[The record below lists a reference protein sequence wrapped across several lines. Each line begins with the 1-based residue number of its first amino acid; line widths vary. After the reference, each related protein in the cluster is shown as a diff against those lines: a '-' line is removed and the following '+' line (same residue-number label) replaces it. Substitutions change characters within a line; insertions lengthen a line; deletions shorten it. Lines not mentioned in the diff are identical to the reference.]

1 MFEDNKSANSNLY
14 YCARGF
20 LIFLFAF
27 AVSKLTSLVT
37 MLQALPVS
45 DDPSPIYGSL
55 PDFVVYIVS
64 ALATLFIFNSVS
76 LAFATFDKNELE
88 NFLSRY
94 DKEIRFLD
102 ELADILKTPHLIFEI
117 ATSLVCAVIT
127 AMLGGFYE
135 FGGIFFESA
144 HRSGWFPT
152 VITVPLFLIST
163 VTSKYEARRYWVK
176 LNRENNLEKVTKSYR
191 FILRLVIIL
200 FIYPAF
206 FPLSPILAG
215 AIYSIFA
222 VIFTLFGALTTV
234 GIIVVIALIPII
246 FVLLPYLSFLKRRK
260 KFFKKMV
267 RIAKSEGY
275 EIKNLKNPYKFFMKS
290 GKVASFDLI
299 LEETTYNCTVIST
312 SRRGVPL
319 IFDSPTSA
327 YFEYKLGTDEHHFS
341 INRNIDF
348 FPQGDGIKIL
358 VILPSPKHVFV
369 TDGIKRKRLSQAD
382 KIWSYTVHDEVSFLG
397 SMDRKSLHRNATKEY

>member
-1 MFEDNKSANSNLY
+1 MIEDNKSTNSKSY

-27 AVSKLTSLVT
+27 AVSKLTSFIT
-37 MLQALPVS
+37 MVQALPS
-45 DDPSPIYGSL
+45 NGDPSPIYGAL

-64 ALATLFIFNSVS
+64 TLATLFIFNSVS
-76 LAFATFDKNELE
+76 LSFATFDRNELE
-88 NFLSRY
+88 NFLSR
-94 DKEIRFLD
+94 DDNEIGFID
-102 ELADILKTPHLIFEI
+102 ELADVLKTPHLICEI
-117 ATSLVCAVIT
+117 ATSLLCAALT

-135 FGGIFFESA
+135 IGGIFFESA
-144 HRSGWFPT
+144 HRAGWFPT
-152 VITVPLFLIST
+152 VIIVPFFFISA
-163 VTSKYEARRYWVK
+163 VTSKYEARRYWLK

-191 FILRLVIIL
+191 YALRMIVIL

-215 AIYSIFA
+215 AVYSIFA
-222 VIFTLFGALTTV
+222 IIFTLFGALTMV
-234 GIIVVIALIPII
+234 GIIAVIALIPII
-246 FVLLPYLSFLKRRK
+246 FVLLPYLKFLKKRK
-260 KFFKKMV
+260 KFFKRMG

-312 SRRGVPL
+312 ARRGVPL

-341 INRNIDF
+341 VNRNIDF
-348 FPQGDGIKIL
+348 FPLGDGIKIL

-382 KIWSYTVHDEVSFLG
+382 RIWDYTVHDEVSFLG
-397 SMDRKSLHRNATKEY
+397 SMDRKSLHRSATKEY